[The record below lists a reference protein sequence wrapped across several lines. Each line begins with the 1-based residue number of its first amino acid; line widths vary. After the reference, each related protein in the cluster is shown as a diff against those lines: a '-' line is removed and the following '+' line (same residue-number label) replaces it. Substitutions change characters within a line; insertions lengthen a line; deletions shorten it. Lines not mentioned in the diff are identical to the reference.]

1 MEGVMGYYDG
11 LAGTSA
17 ENSTADI
24 AVLTQSPTVLVVSA
38 RGMSLTLA
46 ALLAASLLIAG
57 GKLDE
62 SLRIP
67 AASVSAGLGAALA
80 GLLAGRHTEKRVALA
95 GIAVGGV
102 FLLLLCLFGA
112 LFFSSLSLG
121 SGFWPVAAT
130 AVCCSLAGAAASVL
144 HKR

>member
-1 MEGVMGYYDG
+1 MDTRKIAAETLRLTVCAAVG
-11 LAGTSA
+11 L
-17 ENSTADI
+17 
-24 AVLTQSPTVLVVSA
+24 
-38 RGMSLTLA
+38 SLTLA

-80 GLLAGRHTEKRVALA
+80 GLLAGRHTEKRAAFA
-95 GIAVGGV
+95 GIASGGV

-112 LFFSSLSLG
+112 VFFASLSLG
-121 SGFWPVAAT
+121 RGFLPVAAT